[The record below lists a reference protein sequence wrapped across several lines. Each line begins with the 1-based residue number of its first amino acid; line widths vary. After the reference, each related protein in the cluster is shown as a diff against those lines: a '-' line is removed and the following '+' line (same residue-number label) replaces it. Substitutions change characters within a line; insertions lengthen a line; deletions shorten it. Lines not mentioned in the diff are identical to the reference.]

1 MKRKLSLLLAALA
14 AAGALRVSALATEAE
29 PPAQESQEQ
38 TREETAA
45 VPDPEGTVKWEN
57 LRSRIQEGSLSLQS
71 LTESIG
77 SIQAIDY
84 DKMAEVLREQINAIG
99 KASRSGGTSVSA
111 SASSLRDTFED
122 LLDGDYQADND
133 DVIWQLRDA
142 SNQVV
147 SAGENLYI
155 TLVGM
160 EQSARDME
168 RDLDALDRRL
178 ELGQGSRQTVKDL
191 EQSWTEMASQLN
203 TLNTNI
209 SKYKSQLQTLL
220 GETPTGELTLGELPG
235 EEEMDWSEPDYETD
249 LAAAKTASWTLRS
262 AEKTL

>member
-1 MKRKLSLLLAALA
+1 MTSRGKGVFVMKRKLSLLLAALA
-14 AAGALRVSALATEAE
+14 AVGALSVSALATEAE

-45 VPDPEGTVKWEN
+45 VPDPEGTVTWEN

-147 SAGENLYI
+147 SAGENC
-155 TLVGM
+155 TSRWWGW
-160 EQSARDME
+160 SSRPGTWSGTWTRWTAGWRT
-168 RDLDALDRRL
+168 RGCGWNWGRAPGRR
-178 ELGQGSRQTVKDL
+178 SRTWKPP
-191 EQSWTEMASQLN
+191 SP
-203 TLNTNI
+203 
-209 SKYKSQLQTLL
+209 
-220 GETPTGELTLGELPG
+220 TP
-235 EEEMDWSEPDYETD
+235 S
-249 LAAAKTASWTLRS
+249 
-262 AEKTL
+262 